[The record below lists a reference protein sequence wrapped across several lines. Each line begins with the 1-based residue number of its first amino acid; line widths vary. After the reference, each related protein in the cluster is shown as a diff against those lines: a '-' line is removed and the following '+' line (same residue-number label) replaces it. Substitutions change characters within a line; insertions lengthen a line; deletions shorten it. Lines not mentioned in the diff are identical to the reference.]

1 MDGNGLR
8 VSNGAYETSDSFEEK
23 NRRGGKTLEAPK
35 FNEKTLLFRNV
46 KCLREWVT
54 NRDGK

>member
-23 NRRGGKTLEAPK
+23 NRRGGTTLEAPK

-46 KCLREWVT
+46 KCLRE
-54 NRDGK
+54 